1 MCSSDLFFFNSLP
14 GTDIGN
20 VIAGGAQPGK
30 QSDIRGHMTGSPSAG
45 KYDMFHEIF
54 LLGVIW
60 MIIDPKESVV
70 YTRQMVIR

>member
-1 MCSSDLFFFNSLP
+1 
-14 GTDIGN
+14 
-20 VIAGGAQPGK
+20 
-30 QSDIRGHMTGSPSAG
+30 
-45 KYDMFHEIF
+45 MFHEIF